1 MPVCQ
6 YCGKFLKTSAGLKRH
21 IALKH
26 AGEEAAPATSYVVE
40 LEERID
46 KELGTAVKLLSI
58 QETLTQL
65 LKEIREERR
74 EEVRAL
80 QELSKVFAE
89 YASSVVQILVKLKA
103 ELEILKIA
111 VKSKPS
117 MSDVVLTSSVITG
130 VGLWGY
136 HTFWVSRAIEE
147 TRRLISEA
155 KATLEAEV

>member
-6 YCGKFLKTSAGLKRH
+6 YCNKFLKTSAGLKRH

-26 AGEEAAPATSYVVE
+26 AGEEVAHATSYVE

-65 LKEIREERR
+65 LKEIRDERR
-74 EEVRAL
+74 EEVKAL
-80 QELSKVFAE
+80 QEILKVFTE
-89 YASSVVQILVKLKA
+89 YATSVAQILVNMKA

-117 MSDVVLTSSVITG
+117 MSDVLLTSILVSGAEI
-130 VGLWGY
+130 WGY
-136 HTFWVSRAIEE
+136 HTFWVSKAIEE